1 MYLLLLLAVALA
13 LVLWLSWFLSW
24 TVAEAPEDSAASE
37 EQRRNRRNFYDPRT
51 WAAYQ
56 RWTRHRPLLIS
67 YRRDKRG
74 RFRKLR

>member
-1 MYLLLLLAVALA
+1 MYMLLFLAVLLA
-13 LVLWLSWFLSW
+13 LVVWASWFLCW
-24 TVAEAPEDSAASE
+24 TVAEAPDDDAASDE
-37 EQRRNRRNFYDPRT
+37 RRRNPRNFYDPRT

-56 RWTRHRPLLIS
+56 RWTRHRPLLLS